1 MGFQGP
7 SPPPPVL
14 FCLTGCFVP
23 SITLPWGAGTVEAA
37 PLLGPELVHAL
48 QDLRPCPNTGTQ
60 PTRGPVLWAVHT
72 RCWAKG
78 ISFQSLEGAQ
88 SGSCL
93 LLTHRVLSA
102 RRRSGWAGP
111 VLGPGCG
118 PHRRRHPGGRHLL
131 LVAGPGLVPG
141 PRGDW
146 VMAAPRALHASP
158 SWAGAGVVGL
168 CGHCDHDDWAVGA
181 GQSSGSLVIHSL
193 IHHLPRAALSCES
206 CPKVTRPSPS
216 AEDTQA

>member
-7 SPPPPVL
+7 SPPSGSVSLAASCPPSL
-14 FCLTGCFVP
+14 CPGGRGP
-23 SITLPWGAGTVEAA
+23 WKLPLSWAQSSCMRCKTSDPV
-37 PLLGPELVHAL
+37 
-48 QDLRPCPNTGTQ
+48 
-60 PTRGPVLWAVHT
+60 PTRGHSPPGVPSCGQCTHAAGPRASPSRAWKERSQVPALLWRALP
-72 RCWAKG
+72 
-78 ISFQSLEGAQ
+78 F
-88 SGSCL
+88 L

-102 RRRSGWAGP
+102 RRRSGWGGP

-168 CGHCDHDDWAVGA
+168 CGHCDRDDRASGR
-181 GQSSGSLVIHSL
+181 GPLESSLRRWVLGSLLGPWSFI
-193 IHHLPRAALSCES
+193 R
-206 CPKVTRPSPS
+206 
-216 AEDTQA
+216 

>member
-60 PTRGPVLWAVHT
+60 PTRGPILWAVHT

-93 LLTHRVLSA
+93 ALASPPLPAPHPPCSLCPQALRLGGTCAWTRLWSSSKTPSRWA
-102 RRRSGWAGP
+102 APAPGGWAWACPWASGGLGDGCPTGP
-111 VLGPGCG
+111 SRLAVLGRGW
-118 PHRRRHPGGRHLL
+118 GRWTVWPL
-131 LVAGPGLVPG
+131 
-141 PRGDW
+141 
-146 VMAAPRALHASP
+146 
-158 SWAGAGVVGL
+158 
-168 CGHCDHDDWAVGA
+168 
-181 GQSSGSLVIHSL
+181 
-193 IHHLPRAALSCES
+193 
-206 CPKVTRPSPS
+206 
-216 AEDTQA
+216 

>member
-7 SPPPPVL
+7 SPPPPPVW
-14 FCLTGCFVP
+14 FRLTGCFVP

-168 CGHCDHDDWAVGA
+168 CGHCDRDDRASGR
-181 GQSSGSLVIHSL
+181 GPLESSLRRWVLGSLLGPWSFI
-193 IHHLPRAALSCES
+193 R
-206 CPKVTRPSPS
+206 
-216 AEDTQA
+216 